1 MLFITRKTVS
11 VINAGL
17 LFLSIAGVSVTSG
30 YSHQASVNEDPMVQ
44 KFYLLINQPLYWFSS
59 DKNIK
64 RANEWLMMI
73 ESAKNLGLG
82 LSKTQSDQIH
92 IALLSNNT
100 LDNVYKEQRDRQIT
114 GIVLNFIKELQEGN
128 IRFDYDEVHAL
139 RDSVYI
145 NQLLNSKPRESVS
158 KIVSRL
164 DCKVNDYL
172 VLKKYLNDSVASKD
186 TLKYKK
192 VVLAMNYSRYFA
204 VNFQSERVV
213 VNIPEAEAR
222 YYRHDFLKVEMRAVV
237 GKKKTPT
244 PTIASYITDI
254 VTFPHWNVPFS
265 IAVKELLPK
274 VQKNENYLEQ
284 NNFDVLDAKGNEI
297 DESELNWK
305 EYNEKYFPYF
315 FRQSSGD
322 KNDLGTIKF
331 DLQNPFSIFL
341 HATSRQ
347 GAFLKDFRFLSHGC
361 VRLEKPFELAEP
373 LLRSTINI
381 KKLRKGKKDTESKT
395 LKLPDKI
402 PVFII
407 YMPVVITGK
416 KVTFLPD
423 VYELVK

>member
-11 VINAGL
+11 VINAL
-17 LFLSIAGVSVTSG
+17 LFLSIVGGSVTSG
-30 YSHQASVNEDPMVQ
+30 YPHQASVNEAPMVQ

-59 DKNIK
+59 DKDIK

-82 LSKTQSDQIH
+82 LSKTQSDQIR

-128 IRFDYDEVHAL
+128 IRFDYDEVRVS

-145 NQLLNSKPRESVS
+145 SQLLNSKPRESVS

-164 DCKVNDYL
+164 DCKDNDYL
-172 VLKKYLNDSVASKD
+172 VLKKYLNDSVTSMD

-192 VVLAMNYSRYFA
+192 VVLAMNYSRYFT
-204 VNFQSERVV
+204 VNHQPERVV

-222 YYRHDFLKVEMRAVV
+222 YYRHDFLKVEMRTVV

-254 VTFPHWNVPFS
+254 ITFPHWNVPFS

-305 EYNEKYFPYF
+305 GYNEKNFPYF

-331 DLQNPFSIFL
+331 DFQNPFSVFL
-341 HATSRQ
+341 HATSSQ

-381 KKLRKGKKDTESKT
+381 DKLKNGKKDTESKT

-407 YMPVVITGK
+407 YMPVVIAGK
-416 KVTFLPD
+416 KVIFLPD